1 MIKNIYMNIQFK
13 NTLND
18 NLEDLIVNL
27 KKLVNYEK
35 DIVLLCKCLVKTI
48 NNNNKILF
56 CGNGGSAAE
65 SQHFAAE
72 FVSKFMHIR
81 RPLPALALTT
91 DSSIL
96 TSIAN
101 DFNFKYVFSKQIQAL
116 GKKEDILVC
125 LSTSGKSQNIL
136 EAIKAAK
143 KRNIKTFLITS
154 EKFKKK
160 IKHINVIK
168 LPSKRT
174 DRNQEIQL
182 FFFHYIIEILEKN
195 FL

>member
-1 MIKNIYMNIQFK
+1 
-13 NTLND
+13 
-18 NLEDLIVNL
+18 
-27 KKLVNYEK
+27 
-35 DIVLLCKCLVKTI
+35 
-48 NNNNKILF
+48 
-56 CGNGGSAAE
+56 
-65 SQHFAAE
+65 
-72 FVSKFMHIR
+72 MHIR

-91 DSSIL
+91 DTSIL

-101 DFNFKYVFSKQIQAL
+101 DFNFKYVFSKQVQAL
-116 GKKEDILVC
+116 GKKGDILIC

-160 IKHINVIK
+160 IKYINVIR

-182 FFFHYIIEILEKN
+182 FFFHNIIEILEKN